1 MRVLC
6 CCKSLV
12 SPMSGRWI
20 ERRGKTYHVLVTIVL
35 RRPFRTGSIS
45 TVTTA
50 FDHRLTKVNVT
61 NELICSMADMSGAV
75 AAGDVVGE
83 LKCMTDKPMTRS
95 LPLAL
100 VGRVKS
106 SGHIA
111 ADKPGS
117 YHGQDSSSCRQLP
130 SRTSRG
136 EEVVVVVVVVKV
148 EGRRYVTNEI
158 VEERRNV

>member
-1 MRVLC
+1 MVHM
-6 CCKSLV
+6 
-12 SPMSGRWI
+12 P
-20 ERRGKTYHVLVTIVL
+20 
-35 RRPFRTGSIS
+35 
-45 TVTTA
+45 
-50 FDHRLTKVNVT
+50 
-61 NELICSMADMSGAV
+61 GAV
-75 AAGDVVGE
+75 AAAAVVEE
-83 LKCMTDKPMTRS
+83 LKCTTDSCCPPTTRS

-136 EEVVVVVVVVKV
+136 EEVVIVVVVLV
-148 EGRRYVTNEI
+148 EGRRYVTSAI
-158 VEERRNV
+158 VEERRNVW

>member
-1 MRVLC
+1 V
-6 CCKSLV
+6 K
-12 SPMSGRWI
+12 
-20 ERRGKTYHVLVTIVL
+20 
-35 RRPFRTGSIS
+35 
-45 TVTTA
+45 
-50 FDHRLTKVNVT
+50 
-61 NELICSMADMSGAV
+61 NEPICSMVHMPGAV
-75 AAGDVVGE
+75 AAAAVVEE
-83 LKCMTDKPMTRS
+83 LRCTTDKPTTRS

-136 EEVVVVVVVVKV
+136 EEVVVVVVVLV
-148 EGRRYVTNEI
+148 EGRRYVTSAI
-158 VEERRNV
+158 VEERRNVW

>member
-1 MRVLC
+1 M
-6 CCKSLV
+6 K
-12 SPMSGRWI
+12 
-20 ERRGKTYHVLVTIVL
+20 
-35 RRPFRTGSIS
+35 
-45 TVTTA
+45 
-50 FDHRLTKVNVT
+50 
-61 NELICSMADMSGAV
+61 NELICSMVHMPGAV
-75 AAGDVVGE
+75 AAAAAAAAVVEEE
-83 LKCMTDKPMTRS
+83 LKCMTDKPTTRS

-136 EEVVVVVVVVKV
+136 EEVVIVVVVLV
-148 EGRRYVTNEI
+148 EGRRYVTRAI
-158 VEERRNV
+158 VEERRNVW

>member
-1 MRVLC
+1 M
-6 CCKSLV
+6 K
-12 SPMSGRWI
+12 
-20 ERRGKTYHVLVTIVL
+20 
-35 RRPFRTGSIS
+35 
-45 TVTTA
+45 
-50 FDHRLTKVNVT
+50 
-61 NELICSMADMSGAV
+61 NELICSMVHMPGAV
-75 AAGDVVGE
+75 AAAAAVVVEE

-136 EEVVVVVVVVKV
+136 EEVVVVVVVVLV
-148 EGRRYVTNEI
+148 EGRRYVTSAI
-158 VEERRNV
+158 VEERRNVW